1 MGTAENLCYACTEP
15 AATREHYPPYSFFP
29 AGNNVN
35 LTTVPSCELH
45 NNANSKDVE
54 YVRNIITTVLGVN
67 HVGESHF
74 LGKSMRSFDHS
85 PKLLNA
91 TFADIRPVQIN
102 GGTSGVFTIN
112 VERVKAVMEA
122 CVRAIHFAETSERC
136 GGWEIVVPNLMFK
149 DGVPEIAVN
158 GWMQLLSMLGSLPY
172 SLRTT
177 SNPDVFEYGA
187 AEIAGGHVYA
197 LRFYKAFQVYAFARA
212 TGQDQTSVN
221 A

>member
-1 MGTAENLCYACTEP
+1 MGTVEKLCYACTEP
-15 AATREHYPPYSFFP
+15 ATTREHYPPYSFFP

-35 LTTVPSCELH
+35 LTTVPSCDLH
-45 NNANSKDVE
+45 NNANSRDVE

-67 HVGESHF
+67 QVGEAHF
-74 LGKSMRSFDHS
+74 LDKSMRSFDRS

-91 TFADIRPVQIN
+91 TFADIKPVQIN
-102 GGTSGVFTIN
+102 GGISGVFTVDIA
-112 VERVKAVMEA
+112 RVKAVMEA
-122 CVRAIHFAETSERC
+122 CVRAIHFAETSERRSD
-136 GGWEIVVPNLMFK
+136 WEIVVPNLMFK
-149 DGVPEIAVN
+149 DGVPEITVS

-172 SLRTT
+172 TLRTT

-187 AEIAGGHVYA
+187 TDIAGGHVYA

-212 TGQDQTSVN
+212 TGQDRTLVS

>member
-1 MGTAENLCYACTEP
+1 MGNTEKLCYACTKV
-15 AATREHYPPYSFFP
+15 ATTREHYPPYSFFP
-29 AGNNVN
+29 AGKNVN

-67 HVGESHF
+67 QVGESHF

-102 GGTSGVFTIN
+102 GGTSGLFTVD
-112 VERVKAVMEA
+112 VERVKTVMEA
-122 CVRAIHFAETSERC
+122 CIRAIHFSETSEHC
-136 GGWEIVVPNLMFK
+136 SSWEIVVPNLMFK
-149 DGVPEIAVN
+149 DEVPEDTVS
-158 GWMQLLSMLGSLPY
+158 GWMQLLSMLGSLKY
-172 SLRTT
+172 TLRTT

-197 LRFYKAFQVYAFARA
+197 LLFYKAFQVYAFARA
-212 TGQDQTSVN
+212 TGQDQTPIN